1 MSSMGLS
8 DFQKNLVFINNV
20 DSYNGKY
27 LAENISK
34 LVYESAV
41 ELPVVEDYGE
51 DGPPAGPGDAP
62 DVQEVPSA
70 PLLPPPESD
79 DAFPSLHYEV
89 IGNVMD
95 RFVKDLPGVKTII
108 SPEKYLKSA
117 LGCGVLI
124 LDISQSFEGIDKVD
138 EILRQLDQVLTQ
150 EEENL
155 LQGDDGEFFNA
166 KPSIRRIILI
176 STVLTWSATKLE
188 NSEEGQILNED
199 HYEQRA
205 AIDAYKAH
213 YAIEE
218 NLLKLG
224 NKFKNNLQIVIVS
237 SGLSYGC
244 EESLFFIFFQ
254 MAWEN
259 VRVIPIFGNGQNNLP
274 VIHVKDLS
282 RIVGSF
288 LQSFPQTKKMI
299 LAVEKNVV
307 KLQDI
312 ILLIGKSYGSGY
324 FQYIPKEEV
333 IFISGITSHMYFQ
346 LTANLIMEPLYINQN
361 EEVVQEERKQ
371 WTHTA
376 SFLEDMEIINEEFK
390 DCLHLKPHKILLF
403 GPPASGKS
411 KLAMNLSVYYGIPT
425 YSEEIL
431 NELIVE
437 ELKWKLDFYSNLKP
451 EGEDPSIEMEGKGFF
466 TEHEESVEDI
476 KADLVNVQGKPV
488 LPKEML
494 IKFLQRK
501 VSSLESKNK
510 GWIFE
515 GYPKLYEECIT
526 IFGEIH
532 NEDSADAN
540 NDEVDGED
548 AEEKPVNVKLPDLV
562 ISLEAPD
569 LFLCERVMLQREN
582 AIFNL
587 PYNERDMLKN
597 LKDFR
602 KMVSVDETLLT
613 YFEDARVE
621 IRKMNLDEKGM
632 TMETIFDMIVE
643 EIGEASSTFTK
654 EELETASE
662 IEERIQKAE
671 SERIVQIKKSIAK
684 DNEDKIKQWT
694 RLYKILKQEEA
705 ERIRVHSDALRQ
717 YLMKYVFPLLTKGLA
732 MVAKVRPADPI
743 DFLAEY
749 LFRENASGKIFDPGY
764 NFCADHL
771 MVLFDEINRYVNGR
785 VS

>member
-1 MSSMGLS
+1 MSSMDILG
-8 DFQKNLVFINNV
+8 FQKNRVFINNV
-20 DSYNGKY
+20 DSFNGKY
-27 LAENISK
+27 FAQHISK
-34 LVYESAV
+34 IVYESAV
-41 ELPVVEDYGE
+41 ELPVVQEYGE
-51 DGPPAGPGDAP
+51 DGPP
-62 DVQEVPSA
+62 VQPEDTQSVAEVP
-70 PLLPPPESD
+70 PQLPPPESD

-89 IGNVMD
+89 IGNVKD

-108 SPEKYLKSA
+108 SPEMYLTSA
-117 LGCGVLI
+117 LGSGILI
-124 LDISQSFEGIDKVD
+124 LDISQSFDGIDKVD
-138 EILRQLDQVLTQ
+138 EILQQLDQVLTQ
-150 EEENL
+150 EEESL
-155 LQGDDGEFFNA
+155 LQGEDGKIFNA
-166 KPSIRRIILI
+166 KPSVRRIILV
-176 STVLTWSATKLE
+176 STVLTWSETKLE
-188 NSEEGQILNED
+188 NSDEEQILNED
-199 HYEQRA
+199 HYEQRT
-205 AIDAYKAH
+205 AIYAYKAH
-213 YAIEE
+213 YEIEE
-218 NLLKLG
+218 KLLNLE
-224 NKFKNNLQIVIVS
+224 NKFKNKLQVVVVS

-244 EESLFFIFFQ
+244 EESLFFMFFQ

-259 VRVIPIFGNGQNNLP
+259 ARVIPIFGNGQNNLP

-288 LQSFPQTKKMI
+288 LQSFPQTKKMV
-299 LAVEKNVV
+299 LAIERSVV

-333 IFISGITSHMYFQ
+333 IFISGITSHLYFQ
-346 LTANLIMEPLYINQN
+346 LTANLLMEPLYINQN
-361 EEVVQEERKQ
+361 EEVEQEGRKQ

-376 SFLEDMEIINEEFK
+376 SFLEDMEFIYEEFK

-411 KLAMNLSVYYGIPT
+411 KLATNLSVYYGIPI

-437 ELKWKLDFYSNLKP
+437 ELKWKLYFYNNLKP
-451 EGEDPSIEMEGKGFF
+451 EGEDPSVEMAEKGFF
-466 TEHEESVEDI
+466 TENEESVVYI
-476 KADLVNVQGKPV
+476 KADLANAQVKPV

-494 IKFLQRK
+494 IKFLQQK
-501 VSSLESKNK
+501 ISSMESRNK

-515 GYPKLYEECIT
+515 GYPKLYEECVT
-526 IFGEIH
+526 IFGETD
-532 NEDSADAN
+532 NEDSPDTEVYGE
-540 NDEVDGED
+540 ND
-548 AEEKPVNVKLPDLV
+548 EEKPINVKLPDLV

-569 LFLCERVMLQREN
+569 LFLCERVLLQREN
-582 AIFNL
+582 VISNL

-602 KMVSVDETLLT
+602 KMVSSDQTLLT

-621 IRKMNLDEKGM
+621 IQKFDLAEKGT
-632 TMETIFDMIVE
+632 TMETIFETIVK

-662 IEERIQKAE
+662 IEERLQKAE

-694 RLYKILKQEEA
+694 RLYKILKKEEA
-705 ERIRVHSDALRQ
+705 ERIRIHSDSLRQ

-749 LFRENASGKIFDPGY
+749 LFRENASGKIFEPGY

-771 MVLFDEINRYVNGR
+771 MILFEEINRYVNGR
-785 VS
+785 VA